1 MTVTPDPQKLFT
13 QRYETY
19 ARFIR
24 AVRYQEGLRA
34 FFLSSPLIRPGLRI
48 LDAGCGTGAVTL
60 ALRDALLRRGF
71 MPQSFHGFDLTPAML
86 DLFRKTL

>member
-1 MTVTPDPQKLFT
+1 MAMTPDPQKLFT

-34 FFLSSPLIRPGLRI
+34 FFLSSPLVRSGLRI
-48 LDAGCGTGAVTL
+48 LDARCGIGLGMFYAITAT
-60 ALRDALLRRGF
+60 
-71 MPQSFHGFDLTPAML
+71 
-86 DLFRKTL
+86 